1 MTQTLTNPR
10 RTDRTT
16 GGPVRPT
23 ELLDVFNDGP
33 VRLADDNSEFL
44 NLLPVTSL
52 AVRNDVSLTPRA
64 GTDGETAVWFV
75 NTYLTVPEPAA
86 AGLLPF
92 AAAAMLLRRH
102 RAA

>member
-1 MTQTLTNPR
+1 VTQTLTNPR
-10 RTDRTT
+10 GTDLTT

-33 VRLADDNSEFL
+33 GRLADDNSEFL
-44 NLLPVTSL
+44 NLLPL

-75 NTYLTVPEPAA
+75 TTYLTVPEPVA

-92 AAAAMLLRRH
+92 AAAAMLLRRR